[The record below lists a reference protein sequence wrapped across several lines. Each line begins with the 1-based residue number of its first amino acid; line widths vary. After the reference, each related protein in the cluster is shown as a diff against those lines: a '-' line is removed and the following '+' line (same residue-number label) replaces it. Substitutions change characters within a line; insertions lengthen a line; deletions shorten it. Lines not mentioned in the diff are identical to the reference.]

1 MSLLYPDFLWALL
14 LNIIPI
20 FIHLFNLQK
29 HETIYFSD
37 VSLLKSIEEKTKR
50 KSQLKNILLLIS
62 RILFVSSVVIGFC
75 FPYKKDQKI
84 DLLKDLNKVG
94 IYIDNS
100 FSMSRSYQN
109 QTLLESAKDD
119 AIKLIDNLPDETKYV
134 LTTNIKKNNKQYFID
149 NNEIKKEIINL
160 KTTAQTLTIS
170 EALEI
175 QHEQLN
181 LEKLNSF
188 WFTDLQENTLDLNK
202 IKDKS
207 IIKNINILQYG
218 SSSNE
223 NISIDSVWF
232 NKNNRTINNN
242 ENLNVKIT
250 NHSVEEVEFQT
261 KLNINNGE
269 VLNQSFNKINPKE
282 SKEIK
287 FDYSVSEKGIK
298 SGLISLINP
307 PNNELLFD
315 DKYFFSYMLE
325 EKFTIVNIH
334 QGENKSN
341 KSIESL
347 FKSVEK
353 TNYKNIDINNGITIQ
368 DLNAELIILN
378 KLSNIDKKTLQLLSS
393 SSKRKSILI
402 FPSLSVDVDY
412 KDLYKI
418 LGIKSSEI
426 INLKLELDIESIDL
440 SFFKNIFSNY
450 NQNLDLPYFN
460 KYLKIQNLYNPIN
473 YINLSNAEPLL
484 SKYSFKN
491 NDFYFFTSNLSR
503 EYSNF
508 SQHAL
513 FVPILLRIKEKSAND
528 ITSQVSINDLENF
541 KINQAIQQNGNIKI
555 TNDLNEPTYSF
566 FPLISSSS
574 GSSSLYIKDM
584 IESTGHYF
592 IYNNDSLVNGF
603 SVNNSKSESKMA
615 FSSSKELNTELENLD
630 LNDKIHYWDIKQNK
644 YPELIKNNNKNLEYW
659 IYFIFIS
666 LICLILEIIIIKKLT

>member
-62 RILFVSSVVIGFC
+62 RILFVSSVVIAFC

-119 AIKLIDNLPDETKYV
+119 AIKLIDNLPEETKYV

-149 NNEIKKEIINL
+149 KNEIKKEIINL

-170 EALEI
+170 EAIEI

-188 WFTDLQENTLDLNK
+188 WFTDLQENTLDLDK

-207 IIKNINILQYG
+207 IIKKINILQYG
-218 SSSNE
+218 STSNE

-232 NKNNRTINNN
+232 NKKNRTINKN
-242 ENLNVKIT
+242 ESLNVKIT
-250 NHSVEEVEFQT
+250 NRSEEEVEFQT

-269 VLNQSFNKINPKE
+269 VLNQSFNKINPME

-287 FDYSVSEKGIK
+287 FDYSVSQKGIK

-473 YINLSNAEPLL
+473 YIKLSNVDPLV

-491 NDFYFFTSNLSR
+491 NDFYFFTSNLNR

-528 ITSQVSINDLENF
+528 ITSQISINELGNF
-541 KINQAIQQNGNIKI
+541 KINQAIQQNGNIQI
-555 TNDLNEPTYSF
+555 TNDLSEPTFSF
-566 FPLISSSS
+566 FPLISSNS

-592 IYNNDSLVNGF
+592 IYNKDSLVSGF

-659 IYFIFIS
+659 IYFIFLS
-666 LICLILEIIIIKKLT
+666 LICLILEIVIIKKLT

>member
-1 MSLLYPDFLWALL
+1 MILLYPDFLWALL

-37 VSLLKSIEEKTKR
+37 VSLLKKIEEKTKR

-62 RILFVSSVVIGFC
+62 RILFISSLVIAFC

-134 LTTNIKKNNKQYFID
+134 LTTNIKKNNKQYLID

-170 EALEI
+170 EAIEI
-175 QHEQLN
+175 QHEQLK
-181 LEKLNSF
+181 LENLNSF
-188 WFTDLQENTLDLNK
+188 WFTDLQENTMDLDK
-202 IKDKS
+202 IKDKR
-207 IIKNINILQYG
+207 IIENINILQY
-218 SSSNE
+218 SSSSSE

-250 NHSVEEVEFQT
+250 NHSAVEVEFQT

-269 VLNQSFNKINPKE
+269 VLNQSFKKINPKE
-282 SKEIK
+282 SAIIK
-287 FDYSVSEKGIK
+287 FEYSVREKGIK

-307 PNNELLFD
+307 PNNDLLFD
-315 DKYFFSYMLE
+315 DKYFFSYILE
-325 EKFTIVNIH
+325 EKFSIVNIH
-334 QGENKSN
+334 QGGNQSN
-341 KSIESL
+341 KPVETL

-353 TNYKNIDINNGITIQ
+353 TNYKNIDINNGVNEQ
-368 DLNAELIILN
+368 DLNAELIVLN
-378 KLSNIDKKTLQLLSS
+378 ELTKIDEKIIQLLLS

-402 FPSLSVDVDY
+402 FPSLSGNIDY

-418 LGIKSSEI
+418 LGIKSSELV
-426 INLKLELDIESIDL
+426 NLKSELDIESIDL

-450 NQNLDLPYFN
+450 NENLDLPYFK
-460 KYLKIQNLYNPIN
+460 KYLKIKNLFNPIN
-473 YINLSNAEPLL
+473 YINLSNAEPLV

-491 NDFYFFTSNLSR
+491 NDFYFFTSNLNK
-503 EYSNF
+503 EYSNLG
-508 SQHAL
+508 QHAL

-528 ITSQVSINDLENF
+528 ITSQISITELENF
-541 KINQAIQQNGNIKI
+541 KINQAIPQNGNIQI
-555 TNDLNEPTYSF
+555 TNDLNEPTFSF
-566 FPLISSSS
+566 FPLISSNS

-584 IESTGHYF
+584 IESTGQYF
-592 IYNNDSLVNGF
+592 VYNNDSLVSGF
-603 SVNNSKSESKMA
+603 SVNNSNSESKMA
-615 FSSSKELNTELENLD
+615 FASSKELNYELENLD

-644 YPELIKNNNKNLEYW
+644 YPELIKNKNKNLEYW
-659 IYFIFIS
+659 IYFIFLS

>member
-1 MSLLYPDFLWALL
+1 MSLLYPDFLWALF

-50 KSQLKNILLLIS
+50 RSQLKNILLLIS
-62 RILFVSSVVIGFC
+62 RILFVSSVVIAFC

-188 WFTDLQENTLDLNK
+188 WFTDLQENTLDLDK

-207 IIKNINILQYG
+207 IIKNINILRYG
-218 SSSNE
+218 SSSKE

-242 ENLNVKIT
+242 ENLYVKIT
-250 NHSVEEVEFQT
+250 NHSSAEVEFQT

-269 VLNQSFNKINPKE
+269 VLNQSFNKINPKKSTE
-282 SKEIK
+282 VK

-307 PNNELLFD
+307 PNNDLLFD

-325 EKFTIVNIH
+325 EKFSIVNIH
-334 QGENKSN
+334 KGENQSN
-341 KSIESL
+341 KAIETL

-353 TNYKNIDINNGITIQ
+353 TNYKNIDIN
-368 DLNAELIILN
+368 L
-378 KLSNIDKKTLQLLSS
+378 
-393 SSKRKSILI
+393 
-402 FPSLSVDVDY
+402 
-412 KDLYKI
+412 
-418 LGIKSSEI
+418 
-426 INLKLELDIESIDL
+426 
-440 SFFKNIFSNY
+440 
-450 NQNLDLPYFN
+450 
-460 KYLKIQNLYNPIN
+460 
-473 YINLSNAEPLL
+473 
-484 SKYSFKN
+484 
-491 NDFYFFTSNLSR
+491 
-503 EYSNF
+503 
-508 SQHAL
+508 
-513 FVPILLRIKEKSAND
+513 
-528 ITSQVSINDLENF
+528 
-541 KINQAIQQNGNIKI
+541 
-555 TNDLNEPTYSF
+555 
-566 FPLISSSS
+566 
-574 GSSSLYIKDM
+574 
-584 IESTGHYF
+584 
-592 IYNNDSLVNGF
+592 
-603 SVNNSKSESKMA
+603 
-615 FSSSKELNTELENLD
+615 
-630 LNDKIHYWDIKQNK
+630 
-644 YPELIKNNNKNLEYW
+644 
-659 IYFIFIS
+659 S
-666 LICLILEIIIIKKLT
+666 LIHI

>member
-62 RILFVSSVVIGFC
+62 RILFVSSVVIAFC

-188 WFTDLQENTLDLNK
+188 WFTDLQENTLDLDK

-378 KLSNIDKKTLQLLSS
+378 KLSNIDKKTLKLLSS

-528 ITSQVSINDLENF
+528 ITSQVSINDLESF

-555 TNDLNEPTYSF
+555 TNDLSEPTYSF

-603 SVNNSKSESKMA
+603 SINNSKSESKMA

>member
-1 MSLLYPDFLWALL
+1 MSLLYPDFLWALV

-62 RILFVSSVVIGFC
+62 RILFVSSVVIAFC

-188 WFTDLQENTLDLNK
+188 WFTDLQENTLDLDK

-378 KLSNIDKKTLQLLSS
+378 NLSNIDKKTLQLLSS

-491 NDFYFFTSNLSR
+491 NDFYFFTSNLSM

-555 TNDLNEPTYSF
+555 TNDLSEPTYSF

-592 IYNNDSLVNGF
+592 IYNKDSLVNGF

>member
-62 RILFVSSVVIGFC
+62 RILFVSSVVIAFC

-188 WFTDLQENTLDLNK
+188 WFTDLQENTLDLDK

-426 INLKLELDIESIDL
+426 INLKLELDIGSIDL

-555 TNDLNEPTYSF
+555 TNDLSESTYSF

>member
-62 RILFVSSVVIGFC
+62 RILLVSSVVIAFC
-75 FPYKKDQKI
+75 FPYKKSQKI

-100 FSMSRSYQN
+100 FSMSRSFQN

-119 AIKLIDNLPDETKYV
+119 AIKLIDNLPEETKYV
-134 LTTNIKKNNKQYFID
+134 LTTNNKKNNKKYFID

-170 EALEI
+170 EAIEI
-175 QHEQLN
+175 QHEQFN
-181 LEKLNSF
+181 LEQLNSF
-188 WFTDLQENTLDLNK
+188 WFTDLQENTLDLDK
-202 IKDKS
+202 INDES

-232 NKNNRTINNN
+232 NTNNRTINNS

-250 NHSVEEVEFQT
+250 NHSESEVEFQT

-269 VLNQSFNKINPKE
+269 VLNQSFNKINASE
-282 SKEIK
+282 SAEIK
-287 FDYSVSEKGIK
+287 FDYSVNEKGIK
-298 SGLISLINP
+298 SGSISLINP
-307 PNNELLFD
+307 ANNDLLFD
-315 DKYFFSYMLE
+315 DKYFFSYVLE
-325 EKFTIVNIH
+325 EKFSIVNVY

-341 KSIESL
+341 KSIETL
-347 FKSVEK
+347 FESVEK
-353 TNYKNIDINNGITIQ
+353 TNFKNIDINNGITNQ

-378 KLSNIDKKTLQLLSS
+378 ELSKIDKKTLQLLSS

-402 FPSLSVDVDY
+402 FPSLNRDVDY

-418 LGIKSSEI
+418 LGIKNSEL
-426 INLKLELDIESIDL
+426 INLKLELDIESIDMR
-440 SFFKNIFSNY
+440 FFKNIFSNY
-450 NQNLDLPYFN
+450 NENLDLPYFN
-460 KYLKIQNLYNPIN
+460 KYLKFQNLYNPIN
-473 YINLSNAEPLL
+473 YINLSNTESLL
-484 SKYSFKN
+484 SKYSYKN
-491 NDFYFFTSNLSR
+491 NDIYFFTSNLNKD
-503 EYSNF
+503 YSNF

-528 ITSQVSINDLENF
+528 ITSQISINELENL
-541 KINQAIQQNGNIKI
+541 KINQAIQQNGNILI
-555 TNDLNEPTYSF
+555 TNVQSKPTFSF
-566 FPLISSSS
+566 YPLISSSS

-584 IESTGHYF
+584 IESTGHYY
-592 IYNNDSLVNGF
+592 IYNNDSLVSGF

-615 FSSSKELNTELENLD
+615 FSSSKKLISELKNLD
-630 LNDKIHYWDIKQNK
+630 LNEKIHYWDIKQNK
-644 YPELIKNNNKNLEYW
+644 YPELIKNNKKNLEYW
-659 IYFIFIS
+659 IYFIYLS
-666 LICLILEIIIIKKLT
+666 LICLILEIIIIKKLI

>member
-62 RILFVSSVVIGFC
+62 RILLVSSVVIAFC
-75 FPYKKDQKI
+75 FPYKKSQKI

-100 FSMSRSYQN
+100 FSMSRSFQN

-119 AIKLIDNLPDETKYV
+119 AIKLIDNLPEETKYV
-134 LTTNIKKNNKQYFID
+134 LTTNNKKHNKQYFID

-160 KTTAQTLTIS
+160 KTSAQTLTIS
-170 EALEI
+170 EAIEI
-175 QHEQLN
+175 QHEQFN
-181 LEKLNSF
+181 LEQLNSF
-188 WFTDLQENTLDLNK
+188 WFTDLQENTLDLDK
-202 IKDKS
+202 IKDES

-232 NKNNRTINNN
+232 NTNNRTINNS

-250 NHSVEEVEFQT
+250 NHSESEVEFQT

-282 SKEIK
+282 SADIK
-287 FDYSVSEKGIK
+287 FDYSVNEKGIK
-298 SGLISLINP
+298 SGSISLINP
-307 PNNELLFD
+307 ANNDLLFD
-315 DKYFFSYMLE
+315 DKYFFSYVLE
-325 EKFTIVNIH
+325 EKFSIVNVY

-341 KSIESL
+341 KSIETL

-353 TNYKNIDINNGITIQ
+353 TNYKNIDINNGITNQ

-378 KLSNIDKKTLQLLSS
+378 ELSKIDKKTLQLLSS
-393 SSKRKSILI
+393 TSKRKSILI
-402 FPSLSVDVDY
+402 FPSLNRDVDY

-418 LGIKSSEI
+418 LGIKNSEL

-450 NQNLDLPYFN
+450 NENLDLPYFN
-460 KYLKIQNLYNPIN
+460 KYLKFQNLYNPIN
-473 YINLSNAEPLL
+473 YINLSNTESLL
-484 SKYSFKN
+484 CKYSYKN
-491 NDFYFFTSNLSR
+491 NDFYFFTSNLNKD
-503 EYSNF
+503 YSNF

-528 ITSQVSINDLENF
+528 ITSQISINELENL
-541 KINQAIQQNGNIKI
+541 KINQAIQQNGNIQI
-555 TNDLNEPTYSF
+555 TNDQSKPTFSF
-566 FPLISSSS
+566 YPLISSSS

-584 IESTGHYF
+584 IESTGHYY
-592 IYNNDSLVNGF
+592 IYNNDSLVSGF

-615 FSSSKELNTELENLD
+615 FSSSKKLISELENLD
-630 LNDKIHYWDIKQNK
+630 LNEKIHYWDIKQNK
-644 YPELIKNNNKNLEYW
+644 YPELIKNSKKNLEYW
-659 IYFIFIS
+659 IYFIYLS
-666 LICLILEIIIIKKLT
+666 LICLILEIIIIKKLI

>member
-62 RILFVSSVVIGFC
+62 RILFVSSVVIAFC

-188 WFTDLQENTLDLNK
+188 WFTDLQENTLDLDK

-378 KLSNIDKKTLQLLSS
+378 NLSNIDKKTLQLLSS

-440 SFFKNIFSNY
+440 SFLRLIF
-450 NQNLDLPYFN
+450 DLSC
-460 KYLKIQNLYNPIN
+460 LKTY
-473 YINLSNAEPLL
+473 EP
-484 SKYSFKN
+484 
-491 NDFYFFTSNLSR
+491 
-503 EYSNF
+503 
-508 SQHAL
+508 
-513 FVPILLRIKEKSAND
+513 
-528 ITSQVSINDLENF
+528 
-541 KINQAIQQNGNIKI
+541 
-555 TNDLNEPTYSF
+555 
-566 FPLISSSS
+566 
-574 GSSSLYIKDM
+574 
-584 IESTGHYF
+584 
-592 IYNNDSLVNGF
+592 
-603 SVNNSKSESKMA
+603 
-615 FSSSKELNTELENLD
+615 
-630 LNDKIHYWDIKQNK
+630 
-644 YPELIKNNNKNLEYW
+644 
-659 IYFIFIS
+659 
-666 LICLILEIIIIKKLT
+666 KKLLTNVFSFSKIFNS

>member
-14 LNIIPI
+14 LNIVPI

-62 RILFVSSVVIGFC
+62 RILLVSSLVLAFC
-75 FPYKKDQKI
+75 FPYKKGQKI

-134 LTTNIKKNNKQYFID
+134 LTTNIKKNNKQYLID

-170 EALEI
+170 EAIEI
-175 QHEQLN
+175 QHEQLK

-188 WFTDLQENTLDLNK
+188 WFTDLQENTLDLDK
-202 IKDKS
+202 IKDES

-218 SSSNE
+218 SSSNK

-250 NHSVEEVEFQT
+250 NHSAEEVEFQT

-269 VLNQSFNKINPKE
+269 VLNQSFNKINPME
-282 SKEIK
+282 SIELK

-307 PNNELLFD
+307 PNNDLLFD

-325 EKFTIVNIH
+325 EKFSIVNIH
-334 QGENKSN
+334 QGENQSN
-341 KSIESL
+341 KAVETL

-353 TNYKNIDINNGITIQ
+353 TNYKNIDINDGITNQ

-378 KLSNIDKKTLQLLSS
+378 ELSNIDKK
-393 SSKRKSILI
+393 
-402 FPSLSVDVDY
+402 
-412 KDLYKI
+412 
-418 LGIKSSEI
+418 
-426 INLKLELDIESIDL
+426 
-440 SFFKNIFSNY
+440 
-450 NQNLDLPYFN
+450 
-460 KYLKIQNLYNPIN
+460 NP
-473 YINLSNAEPLL
+473 P
-484 SKYSFKN
+484 
-491 NDFYFFTSNLSR
+491 T
-503 EYSNF
+503 
-508 SQHAL
+508 
-513 FVPILLRIKEKSAND
+513 
-528 ITSQVSINDLENF
+528 
-541 KINQAIQQNGNIKI
+541 AI
-555 TNDLNEPTYSF
+555 
-566 FPLISSSS
+566 
-574 GSSSLYIKDM
+574 
-584 IESTGHYF
+584 
-592 IYNNDSLVNGF
+592 
-603 SVNNSKSESKMA
+603 
-615 FSSSKELNTELENLD
+615 
-630 LNDKIHYWDIKQNK
+630 
-644 YPELIKNNNKNLEYW
+644 
-659 IYFIFIS
+659 
-666 LICLILEIIIIKKLT
+666 

>member
-62 RILFVSSVVIGFC
+62 RILFVSSVVIAFC
-75 FPYKKDQKI
+75 FPYKKNQKI

-188 WFTDLQENTLDLNK
+188 WFTDLQENTLDLDK

-378 KLSNIDKKTLQLLSS
+378 KLSNIDKKTLQLLTS

-402 FPSLSVDVDY
+402 FPSISVDVDY

-484 SKYSFKN
+484 SKYSSKN

-528 ITSQVSINDLENF
+528 ITSQVSINELENF

-555 TNDLNEPTYSF
+555 TNDLSEPTYSF

-603 SVNNSKSESKMA
+603 SINNSKSESKMA

>member
-1 MSLLYPDFLWALL
+1 M
-14 LNIIPI
+14 
-20 FIHLFNLQK
+20 
-29 HETIYFSD
+29 
-37 VSLLKSIEEKTKR
+37 
-50 KSQLKNILLLIS
+50 
-62 RILFVSSVVIGFC
+62 
-75 FPYKKDQKI
+75 
-84 DLLKDLNKVG
+84 
-94 IYIDNS
+94 
-100 FSMSRSYQN
+100 
-109 QTLLESAKDD
+109 
-119 AIKLIDNLPDETKYV
+119 
-134 LTTNIKKNNKQYFID
+134 
-149 NNEIKKEIINL
+149 
-160 KTTAQTLTIS
+160 
-170 EALEI
+170 
-175 QHEQLN
+175 
-181 LEKLNSF
+181 
-188 WFTDLQENTLDLNK
+188 DLNK

-555 TNDLNEPTYSF
+555 TNDLSEPTYSF

>member
-1 MSLLYPDFLWALL
+1 MSLLYPDFLWALF

-62 RILFVSSVVIGFC
+62 RILFVSSLVIAFC
-75 FPYKKDQKI
+75 FPYKKNQKI

-94 IYIDNS
+94 VYIDNS

-119 AIKLIDNLPDETKYV
+119 AIKLIENLPEETKYV
-134 LTTNIKKNNKQYFID
+134 LTTNNKKNNKQYFID

-170 EALEI
+170 EAIEI
-175 QHEQLN
+175 QHEQLK

-188 WFTDLQENTLDLNK
+188 WFTDLQENTLDLDK
-202 IKDKS
+202 IKDET
-207 IIKNINILQYG
+207 IIENINILQYG
-218 SSSNE
+218 STSNE

-232 NKNNRTINNN
+232 NKNNRTINSN

-250 NHSVEEVEFQT
+250 NHSSEEIEFQT

-269 VLNQSFNKINPKE
+269 VLNQSFNKINPNE
-282 SKEIK
+282 SKEVR
-287 FDYSVSEKGIK
+287 FDYSVNEKGIK

-307 PNNELLFD
+307 SNNDLLFD

-325 EKFTIVNIH
+325 EKFSIVNIH

-341 KSIESL
+341 KSVETL

-353 TNYKNIDINNGITIQ
+353 SNYKNIDINNGITNQ

-378 KLSNIDKKTLQLLSS
+378 ELSKIDKKILQLLSS

-402 FPSLSVDVDY
+402 FPSFSSDIDY

-418 LGIKSSEI
+418 LGIKSSEL

-450 NQNLDLPYFN
+450 DENLDLPYFN
-460 KYLKIQNLYNPIN
+460 KYLEIQNLYNPIN
-473 YINLSNAEPLL
+473 YISLSNAEPLV

-491 NDFYFFTSNLSR
+491 NDFYFFTANLSR

-508 SQHAL
+508 GQHAL

-528 ITSQVSINDLENF
+528 ITSQISINELENF
-541 KINQAIQQNGNIKI
+541 KINQAIQQNGNIQI
-555 TNDLNEPTYSF
+555 TNHLSEPTFSF
-566 FPLISSSS
+566 YPLISSSS
-574 GSSSLYIKDM
+574 GSSSLYIKNM

-592 IYNNDSLVNGF
+592 IYNNDSLVSGF

-615 FSSSKELNTELENLD
+615 FSSSKELNAELENLD
-630 LNDKIHYWDIKQNK
+630 LNDKIHNWDIKQNK
-644 YPELIKNNNKNLEYW
+644 YPELIKNNNKDLEYW
-659 IYFIFIS
+659 IYFIYLS
-666 LICLILEIIIIKKLT
+666 LICLILEILIIKKLT

>member
-188 WFTDLQENTLDLNK
+188 WFTDLQENTLDLDK

-242 ENLNVKIT
+242 ENLNIKIT

-347 FKSVEK
+347 LKSVEK

-460 KYLKIQNLYNPIN
+460 KYIKIQNLYNPIN

-555 TNDLNEPTYSF
+555 TNDLSEPTYSF

-592 IYNNDSLVNGF
+592 IYNKDSLVNGF

>member
-14 LNIIPI
+14 LNIVPI

-37 VSLLKSIEEKTKR
+37 VSLLKSIEQKTKR

-62 RILFVSSVVIGFC
+62 RILLVSSLVIAFC
-75 FPYKKDQKI
+75 FPYKKNQKM
-84 DLLKDLNKVG
+84 DLFKDLNKVG
-94 IYIDNS
+94 VYIDNS
-100 FSMSRSYQN
+100 FSMTRSYQN

-119 AIKLIDNLPDETKYV
+119 AIKLIDNLPEETKYI
-134 LTTNIKKNNKQYFID
+134 LTTNTKKNNKQYFID

-170 EALEI
+170 EAIEI

-181 LEKLNSF
+181 LESLNSF
-188 WFTDLQENTLDLNK
+188 WFTDLQENTLDLDE

-207 IIKNINILQYG
+207 IIKNINILKYG
-218 SSSNE
+218 SSTNE

-232 NKNNRTINNN
+232 DKNNRTINNN

-250 NHSVEEVEFQT
+250 NHSEVEVEFQT

-269 VLNQSFNKINPKE
+269 VLNQSFKKISPNN
-282 SKEIK
+282 SMDIK
-287 FDYSVSEKGIK
+287 FDYSINEKGIK
-298 SGLISLINP
+298 SGLISIIAP
-307 PNNELLFD
+307 TNNDLLFD
-315 DKYFFSYMLE
+315 DEYFFSYMID
-325 EKFTIVNIH
+325 EKFKIVNIH

-341 KSIESL
+341 KSTETL

-353 TNYKNIDINNGITIQ
+353 TNYKNIDINNGITNQ

-378 KLSNIDKKTLQLLSS
+378 ELSKIDKKTLNLLLSS
-393 SSKRKSILI
+393 LNRKSILV
-402 FPSLSVDVDY
+402 FPSLNGDIDY

-418 LGIKSSEI
+418 LGIKNHEI
-426 INLKLELDIESIDL
+426 VNLKLEIDIESIDL

-450 NQNLDLPYFN
+450 NENLDLPYFN
-460 KYLKIQNLYNPIN
+460 KYLKIQNSNNPIN
-473 YINLSNAEPLL
+473 YINLSNGDPLV

-491 NDFYFFTSNLSR
+491 NDFYFFTSNLNR
-503 EYSNF
+503 EFSNL

-513 FVPILLRIKEKSAND
+513 FVPILLRIKERSAND
-528 ITSQVSINDLENF
+528 ITSQISINNLENF
-541 KINQAIQQNGNIKI
+541 NIKQAIQQNGNIKI
-555 TNDLNEPTYSF
+555 TNKISEPTFSF
-566 FPLISSSS
+566 FPLISSNS
-574 GSSSLYIKDM
+574 GSSSLFIKDM

-603 SVNNSKSESKMA
+603 SINNSKSESNMVFA
-615 FSSSKELNTELENLD
+615 STKELSAELENLE
-630 LNDKIHYWDIKQNK
+630 LNKQINFWDIKENK
-644 YPELIKNNNKNLEYW
+644 YPDLIKNKNKNLEYW
-659 IYFIFIS
+659 IYFIYLS

>member
-62 RILFVSSVVIGFC
+62 RILFVSSVVIAFC

-188 WFTDLQENTLDLNK
+188 WFTDLQETTLDLNK

-353 TNYKNIDINNGITIQ
+353 TNYKNIDINNGVTIQ

-378 KLSNIDKKTLQLLSS
+378 KLSNIDKKILQLLSS

-450 NQNLDLPYFN
+450 NENLDLPYFN

-508 SQHAL
+508 NQHAL

-528 ITSQVSINDLENF
+528 ITSQVSINELDNF

-555 TNDLNEPTYSF
+555 TNDLSEPTYSF

-592 IYNNDSLVNGF
+592 IYNNDSLVSGF

>member
-62 RILFVSSVVIGFC
+62 RILFVSSVVIAFC

-188 WFTDLQENTLDLNK
+188 WFTDLQENTLDLDK

-378 KLSNIDKKTLQLLSS
+378 NLSNIDKKTLQLLSS

-491 NDFYFFTSNLSR
+491 NDFYFFTSNLSM

-555 TNDLNEPTYSF
+555 TNDLSEPTYSF

>member
-62 RILFVSSVVIGFC
+62 RILFVSSVVIAFC

-100 FSMSRSYQN
+100 FSMSRSYQY

-188 WFTDLQENTLDLNK
+188 WFTDLQENTLDLDK

-555 TNDLNEPTYSF
+555 TNDLSEPTYSF

-592 IYNNDSLVNGF
+592 IYNKDSLVNGF

>member
-14 LNIIPI
+14 LNIVPI

-37 VSLLKSIEEKTKR
+37 VSLLKSIEQKTKR

-62 RILFVSSVVIGFC
+62 RILLVSSLVIAFC
-75 FPYKKDQKI
+75 FPYKKNQKM
-84 DLLKDLNKVG
+84 DLFKDLNKVG
-94 IYIDNS
+94 VYIDNS
-100 FSMSRSYQN
+100 FSMTRSYQN

-119 AIKLIDNLPDETKYV
+119 AIKLIDNLPEETKYI
-134 LTTNIKKNNKQYFID
+134 LTTNTKKNNKQYFID

-160 KTTAQTLTIS
+160 KPTAQTLTIS
-170 EALEI
+170 EAIEI

-181 LEKLNSF
+181 LESLNSF
-188 WFTDLQENTLDLNK
+188 WFTDLQENTLDLDE

-207 IIKNINILQYG
+207 IIKNINILKYG
-218 SSSNE
+218 SSTNE

-232 NKNNRTINNN
+232 DKNNRTINNN

-250 NHSVEEVEFQT
+250 NHSEVEVEFQT

-269 VLNQSFNKINPKE
+269 VLNQSFKKISPNN
-282 SKEIK
+282 SMDIK
-287 FDYSVSEKGIK
+287 FDYSINEKGIK
-298 SGLISLINP
+298 SGLISIIAP
-307 PNNELLFD
+307 TNNDLLFD
-315 DKYFFSYMLE
+315 DEYFFSYMID
-325 EKFTIVNIH
+325 EKFKIVNIH

-341 KSIESL
+341 KSTETL

-353 TNYKNIDINNGITIQ
+353 TNYKNIDINNGITNQ

-378 KLSNIDKKTLQLLSS
+378 ELSKIDKKTLNLLLSS
-393 SSKRKSILI
+393 LNRKSILV
-402 FPSLSVDVDY
+402 FPSLNGDIDY

-418 LGIKSSEI
+418 LGIKNHEI
-426 INLKLELDIESIDL
+426 VNLKLEIDIESIDL

-450 NQNLDLPYFN
+450 NENLDLPYFN
-460 KYLKIQNLYNPIN
+460 KYLKIQNSNNPIN
-473 YINLSNAEPLL
+473 YINLSNGDPLV

-491 NDFYFFTSNLSR
+491 NDFYFFTSNLNR
-503 EYSNF
+503 EFSNL

-513 FVPILLRIKEKSAND
+513 FVPILLRIKERSAND
-528 ITSQVSINDLENF
+528 ITSQISINNLENF
-541 KINQAIQQNGNIKI
+541 NIKQAIQQNGNIKI
-555 TNDLNEPTYSF
+555 TNKISEPTFSF
-566 FPLISSSS
+566 FPLISSNS
-574 GSSSLYIKDM
+574 GSSSLFIKDM

-603 SVNNSKSESKMA
+603 SINNSKSESNMVFA
-615 FSSSKELNTELENLD
+615 STKELSAELENLE
-630 LNDKIHYWDIKQNK
+630 LNKQINFWDIKENK
-644 YPELIKNNNKNLEYW
+644 YPDLIKNKNKNLEYW
-659 IYFIFIS
+659 IYFIYLS

>member
-62 RILFVSSVVIGFC
+62 RILFVSSVVIAFC

-160 KTTAQTLTIS
+160 KTTAQILTIS

-188 WFTDLQENTLDLNK
+188 WFTDLQENTFDLDK

-368 DLNAELIILN
+368 DLNAEIIILN

-555 TNDLNEPTYSF
+555 TNDLSEPTYSF

-592 IYNNDSLVNGF
+592 IYNKDSLVNGF

>member
-62 RILFVSSVVIGFC
+62 RILFVSSVVIAFC

-188 WFTDLQENTLDLNK
+188 WFTDLQETTLDLNK

-353 TNYKNIDINNGITIQ
+353 TNYKNIDINNGVTIQ

-378 KLSNIDKKTLQLLSS
+378 KLSNIDKKILQLLSS

-450 NQNLDLPYFN
+450 NENLDLPYFN

-508 SQHAL
+508 NQHAL

-528 ITSQVSINDLENF
+528 ITSQVSINELENF

-555 TNDLNEPTYSF
+555 TNDLSEPTYSF

-592 IYNNDSLVNGF
+592 IYNNDSLVSGF

-630 LNDKIHYWDIKQNK
+630 LKDKIHYWDIKQNK

>member
-62 RILFVSSVVIGFC
+62 RILFVSSLVIAFC
-75 FPYKKDQKI
+75 FPYKKNQKI

-94 IYIDNS
+94 VYIDNS

-119 AIKLIDNLPDETKYV
+119 AIKLIDNLPEETKYV
-134 LTTNIKKNNKQYFID
+134 LTTNNKKNNKQYFID

-170 EALEI
+170 EAIEI
-175 QHEQLN
+175 QHEQLK

-188 WFTDLQENTLDLNK
+188 WFTDLQENTLDLDK
-202 IKDKS
+202 IKDET
-207 IIKNINILQYG
+207 IIENINILQYG
-218 SSSNE
+218 STSNE

-232 NKNNRTINNN
+232 NKNNRTINSN

-250 NHSVEEVEFQT
+250 NHSSEEIEFQT

-269 VLNQSFNKINPKE
+269 VLNQSFNKINPNE
-282 SKEIK
+282 STELK
-287 FDYSVSEKGIK
+287 FDYSVNEKGIK

-307 PNNELLFD
+307 SNNDLLFD

-325 EKFTIVNIH
+325 EKFSIVNIH

-341 KSIESL
+341 KSVETL
-347 FKSVEK
+347 FNSVEK
-353 TNYKNIDINNGITIQ
+353 SNYKNIDINNGITNQ

-378 KLSNIDKKTLQLLSS
+378 ELSKIDKKILQLLSS

-402 FPSLSVDVDY
+402 FPSFSSDIDY

-418 LGIKSSEI
+418 LGIKSSEL
-426 INLKLELDIESIDL
+426 INLKLELDIGSIDL

-450 NQNLDLPYFN
+450 DENLDLPYFN
-460 KYLKIQNLYNPIN
+460 KYLEIQNLYNPIN
-473 YINLSNAEPLL
+473 YISLSNAEPLV

-491 NDFYFFTSNLSR
+491 NDFYFFTANLSR

-508 SQHAL
+508 GQHAL

-528 ITSQVSINDLENF
+528 ITSQISINELENF
-541 KINQAIQQNGNIKI
+541 KINQAIQQNGNIQI
-555 TNDLNEPTYSF
+555 TNHLSEPTFSF
-566 FPLISSSS
+566 YPLISSSS
-574 GSSSLYIKDM
+574 GSSSLYIKNM

-592 IYNNDSLVNGF
+592 IYNNDSLVSGF

-615 FSSSKELNTELENLD
+615 FSSSKELNAELENLD
-630 LNDKIHYWDIKQNK
+630 LNDKIHNWDIKQNK
-644 YPELIKNNNKNLEYW
+644 YPELIKNNNKDLEYW
-659 IYFIFIS
+659 IYFIYLS
-666 LICLILEIIIIKKLT
+666 LICLILEILIIKKLT

>member
-1 MSLLYPDFLWALL
+1 MSLLYPDFLWALF

-50 KSQLKNILLLIS
+50 RSQLKNLLLLIS
-62 RILFVSSVVIGFC
+62 RILFVSSVVIAFC
-75 FPYKKDQKI
+75 FPYKKNQKI
-84 DLLKDLNKVG
+84 DLLRDLNKVG

-100 FSMSRSYQN
+100 FSMSRSYKN
-109 QTLLESAKDD
+109 QRLLESAKDD
-119 AIKLIDNLPDETKYV
+119 AIKLIENLPEETKYV
-134 LTTNIKKNNKQYFID
+134 LTSNIKKNNNQYLID
-149 NNEIKKEIINL
+149 KNEIKKEIINL
-160 KTTAQTLTIS
+160 KTTAQTLNIS
-170 EALEI
+170 EVIEI

-188 WFTDLQENTLDLNK
+188 WFTDLQENTLDLDK
-202 IKDKS
+202 INDKS

-218 SSSNE
+218 SSSND

-269 VLNQSFNKINPKE
+269 VLNQSFNKINPNE

-287 FDYSVSEKGIK
+287 FDYSVSKKGIK

-307 PNNELLFD
+307 PNNDLLFD
-315 DKYFFSYMLE
+315 DKYFFSYMLD

-341 KSIESL
+341 KSIETL

-353 TNYKNIDINNGITIQ
+353 TNYKNVDINNGITNQ

-378 KLSNIDKKTLQLLSS
+378 ELLKIDKKTLQLLSS
-393 SSKRKSILI
+393 YSKRKSIII
-402 FPSLSVDVDY
+402 FPSLGGDIDY
-412 KDLYKI
+412 KDLFKI
-418 LGIKSSEI
+418 LGIKNSKL

-450 NQNLDLPYFN
+450 NENLDLPYFN
-460 KYLKIQNLYNPIN
+460 KYLKIQNIYNPIN
-473 YINLSNAEPLL
+473 YIKLNNADPLV

-528 ITSQVSINDLENF
+528 ITSQISINELENF
-541 KINQAIQQNGNIKI
+541 KINQAIQENGNIKI

-592 IYNNDSLVNGF
+592 IYNNDSLISGF
-603 SVNNSKSESKMA
+603 SVNNSKSESEMA

-630 LNDKIHYWDIKQNK
+630 LKDKIHYWDIKQNK
-644 YPELIKNNNKNLEYW
+644 FPELIKNNNKNLEYW
-659 IYFIFIS
+659 IYFIFLS
-666 LICLILEIIIIKKLT
+666 LICLILEIIIIKKLI

>member
-62 RILFVSSVVIGFC
+62 RILFVSSVVIAFC

-188 WFTDLQENTLDLNK
+188 WFTDLQETTLDLNK

-353 TNYKNIDINNGITIQ
+353 TNYKNIDINNGVTIQ

-378 KLSNIDKKTLQLLSS
+378 KLSNIDKKILQLLSS

-450 NQNLDLPYFN
+450 NENLDLPYFN

-508 SQHAL
+508 NQHAL

-528 ITSQVSINDLENF
+528 ITSQVSINELDNF

-555 TNDLNEPTYSF
+555 TNDLSEPTYSF

-592 IYNNDSLVNGF
+592 IYNNDSLVSGF

-659 IYFIFIS
+659 MYFIFIS

>member
-62 RILFVSSVVIGFC
+62 RILFVSSVVIAFC

-188 WFTDLQENTLDLNK
+188 WFTDLQENTLDLDK

-347 FKSVEK
+347 LKSVEK

-555 TNDLNEPTYSF
+555 TNDLSEPTYSF

-592 IYNNDSLVNGF
+592 IYNKDSLVNGF

>member
-62 RILFVSSVVIGFC
+62 RILFVSSVVIAFC

-188 WFTDLQENTLDLNK
+188 WFTDLQENTLDLDK

-378 KLSNIDKKTLQLLSS
+378 NLSNIDKKTLQLLSS

-491 NDFYFFTSNLSR
+491 NDFYFFTSNLSM

-528 ITSQVSINDLENF
+528 ITSQVSINELENF

-555 TNDLNEPTYSF
+555 TNDLSEPTYSF

>member
-1 MSLLYPDFLWALL
+1 MSLLYPDFLWALV

-62 RILFVSSVVIGFC
+62 RILFVSSVVIAFC

-109 QTLLESAKDD
+109 QTLLESAKDH

-188 WFTDLQENTLDLNK
+188 WFTDLQENTLDLDK

-378 KLSNIDKKTLQLLSS
+378 KLSNIDKKTLQLLSN

-402 FPSLSVDVDY
+402 FPSLSLDVDY

-450 NQNLDLPYFN
+450 NENLDLPYFN

-528 ITSQVSINDLENF
+528 ITSQVSINELENF

-555 TNDLNEPTYSF
+555 TNDLSKPTYSF

-603 SVNNSKSESKMA
+603 SINNSKSESKMA
-615 FSSSKELNTELENLD
+615 FSSSKELNAELENLD